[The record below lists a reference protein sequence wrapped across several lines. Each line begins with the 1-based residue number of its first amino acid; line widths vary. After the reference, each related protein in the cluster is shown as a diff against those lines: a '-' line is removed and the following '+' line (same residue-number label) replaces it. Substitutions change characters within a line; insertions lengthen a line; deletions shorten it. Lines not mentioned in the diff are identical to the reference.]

1 MDLKSLIRQ
10 NKTFLLLHAVL
21 LLVGSYP
28 LVMFDKVTLFL
39 KLNSLHHPFFDQF
52 FYYITFLGSSA
63 AYGLLMATL
72 VAMKRHN
79 RSLLLGA
86 SSFVAMS
93 GIVQGLKRIVCLNQL
108 RPIALI
114 PTAAPLHLVEGMVP
128 PTHLSFPSGHAATIF
143 TAVCLVHL
151 LAPKKPCW
159 FSVLLFLLACAVA
172 YSRIYL
178 CQHFYRDV
186 YIGALI
192 GMWSTTAVYAVLK
205 HWQGPAWLDQ
215 TLRYLLPIKLK
226 RKA

>member
-1 MDLKSLIRQ
+1 MDLKSLVRQ

-28 LVMFDKVTLFL
+28 VIMFDKVTLFL

-52 FYYITFLGSSA
+52 FYYITFGGSSA

-72 VAMKRHN
+72 VAMKRDN

-93 GIVQGLKRIVCLNQL
+93 GIVQGLKRIVLFNQL

-114 PTAAPLHLVEGMVP
+114 PTAAPLHLVEGIVP

-143 TAVCLVHL
+143 TAVYLIHL
-151 LAPKKPCW
+151 LAQKKPFW
-159 FSVLLFLLACAVA
+159 FSLLLLLVAVAVA
-172 YSRIYL
+172 YSRVYL
-178 CQHFYRDV
+178 CQHFYRDIYVGAWVGVWTTTWV
-186 YIGALI
+186 YG
-192 GMWSTTAVYAVLK
+192 VLMN
-205 HWQGPAWLDQ
+205 WQGPAWLDQ
-215 TLRYLLPIKLK
+215 TLLDLLPIKLK